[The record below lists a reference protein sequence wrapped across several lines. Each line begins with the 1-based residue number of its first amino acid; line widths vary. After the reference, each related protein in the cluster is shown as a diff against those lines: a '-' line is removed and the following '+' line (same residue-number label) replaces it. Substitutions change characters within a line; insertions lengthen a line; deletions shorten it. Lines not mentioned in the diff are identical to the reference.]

1 MEYRNSLQQFRQDVV
16 RGSFLAR
23 PIPRSGLTSVPV
35 HVGGGLGLQVP
46 PCVLHRL
53 EVGRDFHQ
61 RDADAAELAD
71 VDKILDGFH
80 QFLRAFLTVFHHG
93 LAICPVFLGK
103 PVVEKAVDGQHV
115 CRLNRCGIAIARSV
129 ADHYPYGICLVGGT
143 AAKEVQNG
151 LRLRADCGSAFFLS
165 LFLVRG
171 ILNRGIPDTR
181 FHVL

>member
-80 QFLRAFLTVFHHG
+80 QYRCEGVGYSDVKYSRQHLLE
-93 LAICPVFLGK
+93 
-103 PVVEKAVDGQHV
+103 VVDLCKTEF
-115 CRLNRCGIAIARSV
+115 SV
-129 ADHYPYGICLVGGT
+129 L
-143 AAKEVQNG
+143 
-151 LRLRADCGSAFFLS
+151 
-165 LFLVRG
+165 
-171 ILNRGIPDTR
+171 
-181 FHVL
+181 

>member
-71 VDKILDGFH
+71 VDKSLTASISFARVPDGVSSRPRH
-80 QFLRAFLTVFHHG
+80 
-93 LAICPVFLGK
+93 
-103 PVVEKAVDGQHV
+103 
-115 CRLNRCGIAIARSV
+115 
-129 ADHYPYGICLVGGT
+129 
-143 AAKEVQNG
+143 
-151 LRLRADCGSAFFLS
+151 LS
-165 LFLVRG
+165 
-171 ILNRGIPDTR
+171 R
-181 FHVL
+181 FPW